1 MKTPVFTGTCT
12 ALITPFQASGS
23 IDYAAFARQ
32 MDRQLESG
40 VDALCVCGTTGESS
54 TLTVQEHVHLV
65 DYCVSHVAGRC
76 KVVAGSG
83 SNDTAAALYLC
94 QHAQESGADALLLVT
109 PYYNKTTQTG
119 LIHHYEY
126 LADKTDLPVILYN
139 VPSRTGLSFTAETYR
154 ILSQHPRIN
163 GTKEASGNFA
173 LLAETMAFCG
183 DELNVWS
190 GNDDQTVPMLALGAK
205 GLISVTANLVP
216 EPMAE
221 LTHSYFRGEVEE
233 ARELQ
238 LSYLPL
244 MKALFSQVN
253 PIPIKAAMAE
263 LGLDSGSLRRPLWA
277 MDKKPCKELRETLA
291 AFGLLS

>member
-40 VDALCVCGTTGESS
+40 VDALCVCSTTGESS

-139 VPSRTGLSFTAETYR
+139 VPCE
-154 ILSQHPRIN
+154 ILSGKLQRFLQICRL
-163 GTKEASGNFA
+163 SSVFRY
-173 LLAETMAFCG
+173 LL
-183 DELNVWS
+183 L
-190 GNDDQTVPMLALGAK
+190 
-205 GLISVTANLVP
+205 
-216 EPMAE
+216 
-221 LTHSYFRGEVEE
+221 HSNPYRNED
-233 ARELQ
+233 
-238 LSYLPL
+238 LP
-244 MKALFSQVN
+244 
-253 PIPIKAAMAE
+253 
-263 LGLDSGSLRRPLWA
+263 
-277 MDKKPCKELRETLA
+277 
-291 AFGLLS
+291 